1 MAHRDV
7 WEQIYRRFDPVE
19 PAKDP
24 AWRAQRQHSP
34 VGRISRKLNLPF
46 ADPRILLAGTVG
58 TGKSTELLRLSEERS
73 GKELVLLLDL
83 HRQFSSMGDGEAI
96 QRVDAWEVVFLVGL
110 AVLGAAREILTHH
123 PIPPQ
128 HVEDLQRAWERVA
141 DATKTPKTTD
151 IDLGKMASG
160 MVTAG
165 AVLVPL
171 LGLTT
176 PATAAVAVG
185 VGVAKAVFD
194 NIRSIMVPIGRS
206 KNTLPDQDEVM
217 QTLLGAVNVLIGHVQ
232 QRHQRILLLIDGLDR
247 IRDEDRALS
256 LFLRSE
262 LLGQLACPT
271 IVCAPFALRSAPG
284 AAAIP
289 RFDTVVL
296 ANEPVLRKAEP
307 ELPGPGIS
315 FFVEMYRLRTQDLPP
330 EDAIPHDLLK
340 RLAYVSG
347 GRARDFVKLVR
358 SVAERTWTADT
369 ASPTPEM
376 VEDAIDEA
384 RRDRERGLDVGHIS
398 VLEAVMADPL
408 RQLPQDARA
417 RKLLDWGHLLP
428 YPNESEWYY
437 PHPLLTL
444 HLLRRPGSN
453 G

>member
-1 MAHRDV
+1 MSHRDV

-24 AWRAQRQHSP
+24 AWRAPRQHSP
-34 VGRISRKLNLPF
+34 VDRIIRKLDLPF

-58 TGKSTELLRLSEERS
+58 TGKSTELLRLSEARAS
-73 GKELVLLLDL
+73 KDLVLLLDL

-96 QRVDAWEVVFLVGL
+96 QRVEAWEIVFLVGL
-110 AVLGAAREILTHH
+110 AVLGATRDILTHH

-128 HVEDLQRAWERVA
+128 HVDDLQHAWERVA
-141 DATKTPKTTD
+141 EATKTPKTTD

-171 LGLTT
+171 LGLSA
-176 PATAAVAVG
+176 PAAAAVG
-185 VGVAKAVFD
+185 VGVGVIKAAVD
-194 NIRSIMVPIGRS
+194 SIRSMVPIGRS
-206 KNTLPDQDEVM
+206 KTTLPDQDEAM

-232 QRHQRILLLIDGLDR
+232 HRHQRIVLLIDGLDR

-262 LLGQLACPT
+262 LLGQLACRT
-271 IVCAPFALRSAPG
+271 IICAPFALRSAPG

-296 ANEPVLRKAEP
+296 ANEPVLMKDHP
-307 ELPGPGIS
+307 ERPGPGVG
-315 FFVEMYRLRTQDLPP
+315 FFVEMYRLRTRDLPA
-330 EDAIPHDLLK
+330 EDTISQELLE

-358 SVAERTWTADT
+358 SVAERAWTADV
-369 ASPTPEM
+369 ASPTPTM

-384 RRDRERGLDVGHIS
+384 RQDRERGLDVGHIS
-398 VLEAVMADPL
+398 VLQAVIADPQ
-408 RQLPQDARA
+408 RRLPEDSRA

-444 HLLRRPGSN
+444 HLLRDPGST